1 MTHPSRGI
9 RRNMATAS
17 PADNDIRTSGLTL
30 PAYVLL
36 RPEGVFIKL
45 SPPPAQDIL
54 RLFVD
59 RLFSNDARFAG
70 LDYASFISLLYDTDF
85 AASKIGSVAELRIA
99 NNIVRFTPQRRAL
112 YRGVN
117 IIDAGE
123 RAEYMF
129 ELVFVEVV
137 SDEPVNAR
145 PGSEGKLADGGAVPV
160 VEYTRKIEMQ
170 PTKLDFDEFVADM
183 WVKGVR
189 FGIDADA
196 VRKVIEQGTAIRM
209 EIARKLD
216 PTDSKDA
223 EIVEESDALR
233 QDNTPLILPNG
244 KADLRRA
251 KNRFPQ
257 VAKDMPLLRK
267 IPRVLGKPGYLVTG
281 AIIEPRLPLDD
292 LDLNKLAG
300 EGTRIDRNE
309 KGEFIVAAM
318 DGFLC
323 LDENTGQIGITAK
336 IENRG
341 GISAKGTGDIKLTVD
356 EYVEHGEVQ
365 EGRVVEGKHMTFL
378 SDVFGTVI
386 ANGGNIQLG
395 KNLSGGKA
403 QSIGGDITVKSRAIN
418 TTLEAWDGKITAHF
432 AESCTIIGKSVSIER
447 AVNCEIIAEELQ
459 LGIAEGCAIAG
470 KKIRITSSNAHRNRE
485 TVITILL
492 PDLTSFDQQIA
503 KIKAGLTQIDNALQA
518 KSREITAAK
527 SDPAFVKYLA
537 IAAKIQDGSIKLSAE
552 QQPDWQK
559 VVRQFMPIMKGTD
572 ELNNKRHAL
581 ENEIE
586 RLAQARKIC
595 STGEGCEIGEVL
607 GDTVV
612 RKSSSSTGILGF
624 AGILVF
630 RGLPAQQLK
639 AQLQHLG
646 TPQERIFSGDKGR
659 FEWHFQVPEPSAAP
673 V

>member
-1 MTHPSRGI
+1 MT
-9 RRNMATAS
+9 TAP
-17 PADNDIRTSGLTL
+17 PADNDIKTSGLTL

-54 RLFVD
+54 RLFVE
-59 RLFSNDARFAG
+59 RLFSNEARFAG

-85 AASKIGSVAELRIA
+85 AVSRIGSAAELRIA
-99 NNIVRFTPQRRAL
+99 SNIVRFSPQRKGL
-112 YRGVN
+112 YKGVK
-117 IIDAGE
+117 IINNGE

-129 ELVFVEVV
+129 EPVSIEVV
-137 SDEPVNAR
+137 LDEPVYET
-145 PGSEGKLADGGAVPV
+145 PGDDGIAPV
-160 VEYTRKIEMQ
+160 VEHTRKFETQ

-183 WVKGVR
+183 WLKGVR
-189 FGIDADA
+189 FGIAADT
-196 VRKVIEQGTAIRM
+196 VRTVIEQGTAIRM
-209 EIARKLD
+209 DIAFKLD

-233 QDNTPLILPNG
+233 QDNTPLILANG
-244 KADLRRA
+244 KSDLRRA

-257 VAKDMPLLRK
+257 VAKNTPMLRK

-281 AIIEPRLPLDD
+281 EIIEPRIPLDID
-292 LDLNKLAG
+292 LSKLAG
-300 EGTRIDRNE
+300 EGTRIDRSE
-309 KGEFIVAAM
+309 KGELIVSTM

-323 LDENTGQIGITAK
+323 FDDETSQIGITAK

-418 TTLEAWDGKITAHF
+418 ATLEAWDGKITAHF
-432 AESCTIIGKSVSIER
+432 AEGCTIIGKSVFIER

-459 LGIAEGCAIAG
+459 LGMAEGCAIAG
-470 KKIRITSSNAHRNRE
+470 KKIRIKSSDVRKNRE

-492 PDLTSFDQQIA
+492 PDLTSLDQQIA
-503 KIKAGLTQIDNALQA
+503 QAKASLAQVDNALQA
-518 KSREITAAK
+518 KSREMAAAQ
-527 SDPAFVKYLA
+527 SDPGFVKYLA

-552 QQPDWQK
+552 QQHDWQK
-559 VVRQFMPIMKGTD
+559 IVNQFAPVMKGLD
-572 ELNNKRHAL
+572 ALNNKHQAL

-586 RLAQARKIC
+586 RLSQARKAGAA
-595 STGEGCEIGEVL
+595 GECCEIGEVL

-624 AGILVF
+624 AGILAF
-630 RGLPAQQLK
+630 HGLPAQQLK

-646 TPQERIFSGDKGR
+646 TPQERIFSGDKGH
-659 FEWHFQVPEPSAAP
+659 FEWHFQLPELPATP
-673 V
+673 VQEPVNPNRPDGT

>member
-1 MTHPSRGI
+1 MAPPPS
-9 RRNMATAS
+9 
-17 PADNDIRTSGLTL
+17 PDNDIKTSGLTL
-30 PAYVLL
+30 PTYVLT

-45 SPPPAQDIL
+45 SPPPPQDIL
-54 RLFVD
+54 RLFID
-59 RLFSNDARFAG
+59 RLFSNEARFAG

-85 AASKIGSVAELRIA
+85 EMSRIGSAEELRIA
-99 NNIVRFTPQRRAL
+99 SSIVRFTPQRREL
-112 YRGVN
+112 YKGVK
-117 IIDAGE
+117 IIDNNE

-129 ELVFVEVV
+129 EPVSIGVV
-137 SDEPVNAR
+137 ADEPADA
-145 PGSEGKLADGGAVPV
+145 KQADGGAVPV
-160 VEYTRKIEMQ
+160 VEQTRKVEMQ

-196 VRKVIEQGTAIRM
+196 VRKVIEQGASVRM
-209 EIARKLD
+209 DIARKLD

-223 EIVEESDALR
+223 NVVEESDTLR
-233 QDNTPLILPNG
+233 IDNTPLILANG

-257 VAKDMPLLRK
+257 VAKNAPLLRK

-281 AIIEPRLPLDD
+281 EIIEPRIPLD

-300 EGTRIDRNE
+300 EGTRIDRTA
-309 KGEFIVAAM
+309 KGELIVSAI

-341 GISAKGTGDIKLTVD
+341 GISAKGTGDIRLAVD

-378 SDVFGTVI
+378 SDVFGTI
-386 ANGGNIQLG
+386 KSSGGNIQLG

-418 TTLEAWDGKITAHF
+418 ATLESWDGKITAHF
-432 AESCTIIGKSVSIER
+432 AEGCTIVGKSVFIER
-447 AVNCEIIAEELQ
+447 AVNCDIVAEELQ

-470 KKIRITSSNAHRNRE
+470 KKIQIKSSSAHKNRE
-485 TVITILL
+485 AVVTILL
-492 PDLTSFDQQIA
+492 PDMNSFDQQIA
-503 KIKAGLTQIDNALQA
+503 KAKAGLTQIDNALQA

-527 SDPAFVKYLA
+527 SDPGFVKYLA
-537 IAAKIQDGSIKLSAE
+537 IAAKIQDGSVKLSAE

-559 VVRQFMPIMKGTD
+559 IVRQFAPIMKGSE

-586 RLAQARKIC
+586 RLSQARKAC
-595 STGEGCEIGEVL
+595 GAGEGCEIGEVL

-612 RKSSSSTGILGF
+612 RKSYSSKGTLGF
-624 AGILVF
+624 AGILAF

-639 AQLQHLG
+639 AQLQYLG
-646 TPQERIFSGDKGR
+646 TPQ
-659 FEWHFQVPEPSAAP
+659 
-673 V
+673 